1 MVLKKIDNGIK
12 KTFDGIKNSFSPIN
26 MMQNLMM
33 SAMGMKPKSKF
44 KIICE
49 KIIGIVKLLNKKL
62 LSLTDKIVSI
72 YNKYIA
78 GKPAKLWFFI
88 KLLFLASK
96 GLLKSIFGKIK
107 LFYQKDKKRAVIYF
121 ILLYMFYRFVA
132 FCCYK
137 ISSFMNKGVNKM
149 VVLTRIVE
157 PERAKKEVNCYG
169 YLESENTLNYTSEV
183 RGNTENIF
191 VQEKQMVKE
200 GQLLMI
206 IDSKFTKNS
215 YISAKSIL
223 ENKKL
228 QYNAIKKL
236 YQDGLESKGN
246 LKAMEADLENAN
258 SNFESAKK
266 AYDGLMIKAPF
277 DGFIDNI
284 GNKEGA
290 QVNPGQRLFSLERTD
305 AMQVKCDVQNLKVE
319 EVGVG
324 DGVDVFISGKKM
336 AEGEISVIGNNI
348 DVDSGSRTILV
359 RKIESI
365 SGDYSEYVRPG
376 VSVMVKIP
384 AISRKSVYKISA
396 EALEVTETGGYS
408 VKILNPNN
416 GEVANKEVLIYDEN
430 NGMNYVSGLAPGDY
444 VIERGHEF
452 VENGEVGVKFEV
464 INGTTEQNWNDKF
477 RSAISG
483 TKKFCFYVVD
493 FFKNLP
499 EFLPFIG
506 EQIKDTFN
514 SVVDV
519 VANIFAK
526 TNK

>member
-1 MVLKKIDNGIK
+1 MVLKKIGGEVKKISGGIK
-12 KTFDGIKNSFSPIN
+12 KAISPMNI
-26 MMQNLMM
+26 MQNSMM
-33 SAMGMKPKSKF
+33 RAMGMKPKSKVQVLF
-44 KIICE
+44 E
-49 KIIGIVKLLNKKL
+49 KLIGLIKMLNAKLLF
-62 LSLTDKIVSI
+62 LTDKIVGV
-72 YNKYIA
+72 YNKYIS
-78 GKPAKLWFFI
+78 GKPAKLWFFV
-88 KLLFLASK
+88 KLIFASLK
-96 GLLKSIFGKIK
+96 GLFKSVFGKIK
-107 LFYQKDKKRAVIYF
+107 TFYKKDKKRAIIYF
-121 ILLYMFYRFVA
+121 ILLYILYRLIG

-137 ISSFMNKGVNKM
+137 ITSFMKKDVNKM

-183 RGNTENIF
+183 RGNIENIF

-200 GQLLMI
+200 GQLLMV

-284 GNKEGA
+284 SNKEGA
-290 QVNPGQRLFSLERTD
+290 QINAGQRLFSLERTD

-319 EVGVG
+319 EVEVG
-324 DGVDVFISGKKM
+324 EEVEVFVSGKKM

-348 DVDSGSRTILV
+348 DVDSGSRTILI

-365 SGDYSEYVRPG
+365 SDDYNEYVRPG
-376 VSVMVKIP
+376 VSVMVKIT
-384 AISRKSVYKISA
+384 AISQKSVYKISA
-396 EALEVTETGGYS
+396 EALEVTATGGYS
-408 VKILNPNN
+408 VKVLNHNN
-416 GEVANKEVLIYDEN
+416 GEVTSKEVLIYDES
-430 NGMNYVSGLAPGDY
+430 NGMNYVSGLAPDDY

-452 VENGEVGVKFEV
+452 IENGDIGVKYKV
-464 INGTTEQNWNDKF
+464 INGAVEQNWNDKLKN
-477 RSAISG
+477 AVNAVK
-483 TKKFCFYVVD
+483 TFCIYVVD

-499 EFLPFIG
+499 EFLPFIA
-506 EQIKDTFN
+506 QQVA
-514 SVVDV
+514 SVCSS
-519 VANIFAK
+519 VADFFANLFAK
-526 TNK
+526 LNK